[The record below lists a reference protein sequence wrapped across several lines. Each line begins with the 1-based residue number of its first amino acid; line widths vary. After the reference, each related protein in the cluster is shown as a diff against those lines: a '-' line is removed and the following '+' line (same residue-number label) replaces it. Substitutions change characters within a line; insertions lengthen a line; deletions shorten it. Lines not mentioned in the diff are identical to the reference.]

1 MTEADKAYIHRK
13 QKDWE
18 FDEPEPSD
26 YAQFVKQVKGIIA
39 WLIVMVGFAMIVAAV
54 VLK

>member
-1 MTEADKAYIHRK
+1 MTDADKAYMESK

-18 FDEPEPSD
+18 FDEPEPND
-26 YAQFVKQVKGIIA
+26 YSQFVQQVKGIIV

-54 VLK
+54 VVK